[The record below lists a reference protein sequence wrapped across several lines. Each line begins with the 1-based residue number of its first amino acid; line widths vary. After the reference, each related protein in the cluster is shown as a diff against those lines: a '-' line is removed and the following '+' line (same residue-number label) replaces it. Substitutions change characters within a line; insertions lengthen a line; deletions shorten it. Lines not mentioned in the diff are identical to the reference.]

1 MTSYHYLTLDALVEE
16 RFDTYLADGEAAR
29 LAKDARQSRQRAEE
43 TATTVVP
50 RRAVLRRLIPRWR

>member
-16 RFDTYLADGEAAR
+16 RFDTYLADAEAAH
-29 LAKDARQSRQRAEE
+29 LAKEARRSRQRAEQPVASAV
-43 TATTVVP
+43 T

>member
-16 RFDTYLADGEAAR
+16 RFDTYLADAEASH
-29 LAKDARQSRQRAEE
+29 LAEE
-43 TATTVVP
+43 ARRSRERPEQRVVSVVP